1 MANVPIFFCSPGEK
15 WKPSSTKC
23 QCSPLT
29 LSNVVQG
36 NTRIIHVG
44 FQTKTTLKRESR
56 GVLLFLFRGD
66 GSLAQKLQNRRNCL
80 NSFVRVCPSEHSNF
94 AQSTKNKL
102 VHTMAIAA
110 IKMKFGAL
118 NLIKIYSITVLSPN
132 TFVSSNS
139 NGKHSI
145 HSRNIQ
151 IDRQFNPNLR
161 FCASHFV
168 LNYMTFLI

>member
-1 MANVPIFFCSPGEK
+1 MANVPIFSVVLVKNGNLRQLNASVPPSPY
-15 WKPSSTKC
+15 PM
-23 QCSPLT
+23 
-29 LSNVVQG
+29 
-36 NTRIIHVG
+36 
-44 FQTKTTLKRESR
+44 
-56 GVLLFLFRGD
+56 LFRVTRELYTLVFRPKQLWKGGGE
-66 GSLAQKLQNRRNCL
+66 GSYFFCLEEMVVWRKSYRILRRNCL
-80 NSFVRVCPSEHSNF
+80 DSFVRVCPSEHSNF

-151 IDRQFNPNLR
+151 IDR
-161 FCASHFV
+161 
-168 LNYMTFLI
+168 